1 MTAPGGIMRRL
12 LTLFGVILLAGIASL
27 AWSFSP
33 RRLPVSNEPLGVLPR
48 ADPPSDMTL
57 SALPTGAMRSK
68 AAFAYRGGSFSETR
82 DFTMTAVLVRHPRGD
97 LLIDTGFGRDVRVHS
112 RTLPWLMRAMST
124 YSASVPAAEQLA
136 NGGYDLARL
145 AGILITH
152 AHWDHVSG
160 VPSFAVPVWMNAPER
175 QFVDGGAPMS
185 SLMRSFGGANV
196 REYRWDGGPYLG
208 FPRSHDWYGDGSVG
222 LVPVPGHTPGSIA
235 VFVTLPSGARYAFV
249 GDLVWQREGL
259 DIPAE
264 RPWLSRWLVDDD
276 AAEVRSSVSH
286 MAAVHARFP
295 GIIIVP
301 AHDARATA
309 ELPTFPAARG

>member
-1 MTAPGGIMRRL
+1 MRRL
-12 LTLFGVILLAGIASL
+12 LKLLVVLLLAGLAAL
-27 AWSFSP
+27 AWSFTA
-33 RRLPVSNEPLGVLPR
+33 RRLPVSGAPLGTLPKGE
-48 ADPPSDMTL
+48 PPPGMTL
-57 SALPTGAMRSK
+57 SALPTGTMRSK
-68 AAFAYRGGSFSETR
+68 AAFAYRGGSFSESR
-82 DFTMTAVLVRHPRGD
+82 DFTMTAFLVRHPRGD
-97 LLIDTGFGRDVRVHS
+97 LLIDTGYGRDVKAHA

-124 YSASVPAAEQLA
+124 HSASTPAAEQLA
-136 NGGYDLARL
+136 RGGYDLARL
-145 AGILITH
+145 AGIVITH

-160 VPSFAVPVWMNAPER
+160 VPSFAAAVWMDASER
-175 QFVDGGAPMS
+175 RFVDGGAPMA

-208 FPRSHDWYGDGSVG
+208 FPRSHDWYGDGSVV

-276 AAEVRSSVSH
+276 AAEVRSSVSL

-295 GIIIVP
+295 EIIIVP
-301 AHDARATA
+301 AHDARAAA